1 MGDIIYKFFT
11 KGDKM
16 AENAQGKEF
25 NLEDLLKMGKGIF
38 EQVKKET
45 SKNLKIKAQL
55 YSAWI
60 LADL

>member
-45 SKNLKIKAQL
+45 SKNLNL
-55 YSAWI
+55 
-60 LADL
+60 